1 MEHLIRGRH
10 RVGPLQTCMPKQAV
24 GLSEALAARAQSC
37 AHCLMASG
45 AIMASDIRENEHL
58 SAPEPNTG
66 VKRRRLLRFG
76 TLMTAISGASAL
88 SALGVNS
95 AHASPGDKTPPANYV
110 PVAEKGAASG
120 VATLDIGSK
129 IPRAQLPDLAAVYG
143 PEAEPMRAAFAR
155 HGVYDARRSGVV
167 ADGITD
173 DRAGIVAAISA
184 AVPFGA
190 VVLLPPGQI
199 RNGGAAIDV
208 PDGAGIR
215 GSGSSVT
222 TISGVGFNLGS
233 GSFCEDVG
241 FNGSGVSSTSQ
252 RAITTRNDVGPI
264 TRARISRCRFI
275 DYKSSIAILLRAIPN
290 DAPSRCVIEDNVFEN
305 CEYAVL
311 MERGLYCRI
320 ERNTSTNITGAGRH
334 IVFYSAENCMIA
346 DNLVTG
352 GVVGIT
358 GLLNRAVAGPF
369 PIQGNVIR
377 GNTVVSV
384 SEEGI
389 SLDMFGNDA
398 NAVAVTDH
406 GSIASRGTHNA
417 STGQLSITLDAAFAG
432 APANKFFRARLVI
445 TSGAAAGSVFRI
457 DASSGAV
464 LTVNG
469 VRADTAAL
477 IAPGD
482 SISIGQPMFANIIT
496 GNEVRDAGKWSVV
509 LWGFCIGNVVAQ
521 NTFRT
526 SLSTAVV
533 DTGRPSGG
541 VEVWGLD
548 GLIVSAVSQTG
559 RPGRAPS
566 LLNKVTQNVMDRC
579 RTYEGVKA
587 YGSAPGYAQLGNEL
601 TGNVTVA

>member
-1 MEHLIRGRH
+1 MICG
-10 RVGPLQTCMPKQAV
+10 
-24 GLSEALAARAQSC
+24 AA
-37 AHCLMASG
+37 MASE
-45 AIMASDIRENEHL
+45 IRKSEQY
-58 SAPEPNTG
+58 SSEPDTG
-66 VKRRRLLRFG
+66 VKRRGLLRFG
-76 TLMTAISGASAL
+76 TMITAFTGASAISAL
-88 SALGVNS
+88 SANS
-95 AHASPGDKTPPANYV
+95 AQAGPGDKIPPATYV
-110 PVAEKGAASG
+110 PIAEKGAASG
-120 VATLDIGSK
+120 VATLDVQSK
-129 IPRAQLPDLAAVYG
+129 IPAAQLPDLTATFG
-143 PEAEPMRAAFAR
+143 PDAEPMQAVFAR

-167 ADGITD
+167 ADGTTD

-199 RNGGAAIDV
+199 RNAGTAIDL

-215 GSGSSVT
+215 GSGSSAT
-222 TISGVGFNLGS
+222 TILGVGFNLGS

-241 FNGSGVSSTSQ
+241 FNGSGLPPTTL
-252 RAITTRNDVGPI
+252 RAITTRNDTGAV
-264 TRARISRCRFI
+264 TRARVSRCRFTE
-275 DYKSSIAILLRAIPN
+275 YMSSTAILLRAIPN

-305 CEYAVL
+305 CGYAVL

-320 ERNTSTNITGAGRH
+320 VRNTSTNPAGAGRH
-334 IVFYSAENCMIA
+334 IVFYSAENCTIA

-352 GVVGIT
+352 GIVGIT
-358 GLLNRAVAGPF
+358 GLMNRAVAGSF
-369 PIQGNVIR
+369 PIQGNAIR
-377 GNTVVSV
+377 GNTIVSV

-389 SLDMFGNDA
+389 SLDMYGNDA
-398 NAVAVTDH
+398 NTVATTDH
-406 GSIASRGTHNA
+406 GTIASMGAHNTT
-417 STGQLSITLDAAFAG
+417 TGQLSITLDPAFAG
-432 APANKFFRARLVI
+432 AASNKFFRARLVV

-477 IAPGD
+477 IATGD

-509 LWGFCIGNVVAQ
+509 LWGFCVGNVVAQ

-526 SLSTAVV
+526 SLTTMVA

-548 GLIVSAVSQTG
+548 GLIVSTVSQTG
-559 RPGRAPS
+559 RLGRAPS
-566 LLNKVTQNVMDRC
+566 MLNKVTQNVMDRC
-579 RTYEGVKA
+579 RTYEGVKTYNGA
-587 YGSAPGYAQLGNEL
+587 AGYTQHGNEL
-601 TGNVTVA
+601 ANNIIVA